1 MRDFSLLPL
10 IKLPCPSLLK
20 TKTTHFAMRH
30 VIFLDLVFSP
40 FNPIQGRLKFPIIG
54 QGGGLSEPPPLYTLL
69 YIAKSM

>member
-40 FNPIQGRLKFPIIG
+40 FNMNINYQ
-54 QGGGLSEPPPLYTLL
+54 SEIRFTKILVSRGDKILNRYTGVLN
-69 YIAKSM
+69 I